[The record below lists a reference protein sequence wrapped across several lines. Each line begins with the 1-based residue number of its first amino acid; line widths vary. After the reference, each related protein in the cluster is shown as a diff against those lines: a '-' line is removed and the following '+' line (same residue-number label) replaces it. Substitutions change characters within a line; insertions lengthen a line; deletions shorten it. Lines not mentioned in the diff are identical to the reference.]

1 LFPNN
6 GLNPAGVKT
15 TLELSGTSMAA
26 PMLSG
31 AAALL
36 AVKSASKFFP
46 AGSTVGPQVIQSDML
61 TIGAGYLSALP
72 ALNNTDTVPV
82 GKIALSPSARYTCGA
97 AGRRNCV
104 QVRHAANSVPT
115 TTSRPALW
123 GNRNGWGGSVLSGDG
138 GGLFPLSILGQGD
151 R

>member
-1 LFPNN
+1 
-6 GLNPAGVKT
+6 
-15 TLELSGTSMAA
+15 MAA
-26 PMLSG
+26 PMVSG

-36 AVKSASKFFP
+36 AEKFGPSITPDAIKAKLMKSAAKSFP
-46 AGSTVGPQVIQSDML
+46 ASSTVETQVIQSDMF
-61 TIGAGYLSALP
+61 TIGAGYLDVMA
-72 ALNNTDTVPV
+72 ALNNTDTVPA
-82 GKIALSPSARYTCGA
+82 GKIALSPSAGYTCGA
-97 AGRRNCV
+97 AGGKNCV